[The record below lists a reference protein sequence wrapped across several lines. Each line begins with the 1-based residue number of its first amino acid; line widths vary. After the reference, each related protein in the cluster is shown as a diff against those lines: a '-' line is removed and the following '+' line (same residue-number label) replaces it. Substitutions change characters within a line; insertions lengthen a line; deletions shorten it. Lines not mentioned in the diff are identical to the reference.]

1 MRASPA
7 SLRCLPVR
15 GRAERHE
22 GWVFQEGDDN
32 EKGNDNEERDEEHVG
47 EPDDKDAAARSALR
61 RARRGWGWTS
71 R

>member
-1 MRASPA
+1 M
-7 SLRCLPVR
+7 
-15 GRAERHE
+15 
-22 GWVFQEGDDN
+22 FQEGDDN

-47 EPDDKDAAARSALR
+47 EPDDEDAAARSALR